1 MMATSE
7 RVLARP
13 RCAPALRLYLNTSLR
28 RSTLWKS
35 DDMNF
40 AVIFLLL
47 AATMLVAARRDAR
60 PTYVLFGI
68 AIVLTIALY
77 FHHATGRLPLSF

>member
-1 MMATSE
+1 
-7 RVLARP
+7 
-13 RCAPALRLYLNTSLR
+13 
-28 RSTLWKS
+28 
-35 DDMNF
+35 MNF

-60 PTYVLFGI
+60 PAYVLFGI